1 MSTAPHDFDKTF
13 RRILRKLKRYSH
25 FPVDVELL
33 TRAFH
38 FSQEAHRNQLR
49 KSGAPYFEHCI
60 EVAKILCDL
69 RLDYATIAGGLLH
82 DVVEDTG
89 VSIEEVKEKFGHEI
103 AGLVDGVTK
112 ISELKFDS
120 AEEQQAENFR
130 KMLLSMVK
138 DIRVILIKFAD
149 RLHNMRT
156 IEHLP
161 EKKQLRIALETREI
175 YAPLAHRLG
184 VARMKWELEDLA
196 FKTAA
201 PKDYWELVQKIMEK
215 RTEREAYIRRIA
227 MPIRRELKSVGIVAK
242 ITGRPKHLFSIHQKM
257 QAREKPFEE
266 VFDLLAIRIT
276 VRRMEDCYFTLG
288 IVHSLFTPVQERFK
302 DYIATPKSNMYQS
315 LHTTVIAEGGKM
327 IEIQIRTEEMHHV
340 AEVGVAS
347 HWRYKEGKEKDDEL
361 DKQLSW
367 LRQMLEWQHDI
378 KDPKEFMDNLRIDL
392 YQDEVFVFTP
402 KGDLVKLPVNSTPVD
417 FAFAVHTDVGYHCI
431 GAKVSGRIVPLNH
444 KLKSGDTVEII
455 TSANQRPN
463 ADWLRWVCTS
473 KARSKIKRWVKESMV
488 EQSQKLGEEILQRTL
503 KRQHISRA
511 PAEEQLAE
519 IARTFGLHDAQQL
532 YCALGRGDISAQS
545 VLRKLMPEP
554 QTQSGN
560 GNLLQKFL
568 SKARGAS
575 KGVRVQGLDNLLITF
590 GKCCQ
595 PVPGDRITGF
605 LTHGRGVVVHRTDC
619 KNTLPFVQNPERVI
633 EVNWDVEPDKHF
645 MVCLHLLGQDR
656 KHFLRDVSE
665 AISHTDTNIV
675 RIEMRGENSLVH
687 SNIIVEVKN
696 LHHLT
701 QVIGKIGKV
710 SGVFSVE
717 RLDNAPES
725 MVEAEVR

>member
-1 MSTAPHDFDKTF
+1 MSTAAIDFEKIF
-13 RRILRKLKRYSH
+13 QRILRKLKRYSH
-25 FPVDVELL
+25 FPIDMELL
-33 TRAFH
+33 TRAFY

-49 KSGAPYFEHCI
+49 KSGAPYFEHCL

-89 VSIEEVKEKFGHEI
+89 VSIEEVQEKFGHEI

-120 AEEQQAENFR
+120 VEEQQAENFR

-161 EKKQLRIALETREI
+161 EKKQHRIAVETREI

-184 VARMKWELEDLA
+184 VARMKWELEDLS
-196 FKTAA
+196 FKTLA
-201 PKDYWELVQKIMEK
+201 PVAYWELVQKITEK
-215 RTEREAYIRRIA
+215 RNEREAYIRRITA
-227 MPIRRELKSVGIVAK
+227 PIRRELKAVGMVAK
-242 ITGRPKHLFSIHQKM
+242 ITGRPKHLYSIHLKM
-257 QAREKPFEE
+257 HGREKPFEE
-266 VFDLLAIRIT
+266 VFDLLAIRII
-276 VRRMEDCYFTLG
+276 VRRMEECYFTLG

-302 DYIATPKSNMYQS
+302 DYIATPKTNMYQS
-315 LHTTVIAEGGKM
+315 LHTTVIGEGGKM
-327 IEIQIRTEEMHHV
+327 IEIQIRTEEMHHM

-378 KDPKEFMDNLRIDL
+378 KDPQEFMENLRIDL

-402 KGDLVKLPVNSTPVD
+402 KGDLIQLPVHSTPVD
-417 FAFAVHTDVGYHCI
+417 FAFAVHTDIGYHCI
-431 GAKVSGRIVPLNH
+431 GAKINGRIVPLNH
-444 KLKSGDTVEII
+444 KLKSGDAVEII
-455 TSANQRPN
+455 TSANQKPN
-463 ADWLRWVCTS
+463 PDWLRAVRTS
-473 KARSKIKRWVKESMV
+473 KARSKIRRWVKESLV
-488 EQSQKLGEEILQRTL
+488 EQSQKLGEEILQRGF
-503 KRQHISRA
+503 KRQHLKRMPEA
-511 PAEEQLAE
+511 KELTE
-519 IARTFGLHDAQQL
+519 IARTFGLHDEQQL
-532 YCALGRGDISAQS
+532 YCAIGRGDISAES
-545 VLRKLMPEP
+545 VIRKIVPEP
-554 QTQSGN
+554 QSRADN
-560 GNLLQKFL
+560 GNILQKFL
-568 SKARGAS
+568 SKARGAA

-595 PVPGDRITGF
+595 PVPGDSITGF
-605 LTHGRGVVVHRTDC
+605 LSHGRGVVVHRTDC

-633 EVNWDVEPDKHF
+633 EVNWDVEPEKHF

-656 KHFLRDVSE
+656 KNFLRDVSE
-665 AISHTDTNIV
+665 AIAHTDTNIV

-701 QVIGKIGKV
+701 QVISKIGKV
-710 SGVFSVE
+710 AGVFSIE
-717 RLDNAPES
+717 RMDGATET
-725 MVEAEVR
+725 MAEAEVG